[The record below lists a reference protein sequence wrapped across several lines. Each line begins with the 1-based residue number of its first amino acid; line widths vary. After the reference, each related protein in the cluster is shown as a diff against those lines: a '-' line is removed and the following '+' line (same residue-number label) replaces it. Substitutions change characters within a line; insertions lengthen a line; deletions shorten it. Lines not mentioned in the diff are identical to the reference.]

1 MESSKLSLSDWD
13 VADYLQTEE
22 DIALFLEVAREQD
35 PDDLAFMEQ
44 VTKEVARARRLNEKR
59 TAPNADSPEWT
70 DQMVKDSVR
79 IDDLP
84 SSLQQKLQE

>member
-1 MESSKLSLSDWD
+1 MESSKLSLSEWD

-35 PDDLAFMEQ
+35 PNDLAFMEQ
-44 VTKEVARARRLNEKR
+44 VTKEVARARRLNEAR
-59 TAPNADSPEWT
+59 AAPDEESPEWT

>member
-1 MESSKLSLSDWD
+1 MENSKLSTSDWD

-22 DIALFLEVAREQD
+22 DIALFLDAARAMD
-35 PDDLAFMEQ
+35 PNDLAFMEQ
-44 VTKEVARARRLNEKR
+44 VTKEVARARRLNEAR
-59 TAPNADSPEWT
+59 AAPDAESPEWT